1 MKNSENPWQ
10 GMKPLERRRVDTLER
25 KFECYWVTDKTGKYG
40 YLLESTDFFDAPT
53 VQLKLKGI
61 IVFAQNSDKGS
72 SLILVL
78 DEKENWQIFL
88 ALCNDLS
95 KASKNQ
101 ENAKSFISAVQAR
114 LTRWQ
119 KLLQRTKNK
128 SMSREMQ
135 MGLFTELTCLKEIL
149 EPKIG
154 IKQSLNAWV
163 GPEFDKQDFLLDGFI
178 LEIKSYRTSKT
189 PVASISSSGQLFSE
203 KEPIY
208 LISYALTTSDNGS
221 SIDDLIDEI
230 EEIIGESENREL
242 TEAFNLKLDSYGYI
256 PDISNE
262 TPLLKFLVDNFNIY
276 HVNDDFP
283 KLITP
288 SIPLQINHL
297 QYGIDL
303 SRCSEFLVD
312 IEDIF

>member
-1 MKNSENPWQ
+1 MKNSANPWQ

-25 KFECYWVTDKTGKYG
+25 KFECYWVTVATGKYG
-40 YLLESTDFFDAPT
+40 FLLESVDFFNAPI

-61 IVFAQNSDKGS
+61 NILAQNTDKGS

-78 DEKENWQIFL
+78 EEKEDWQIFL
-88 ALCNDLS
+88 ALCIDLS

-119 KLLQRTKNK
+119 KLLQHTKNK

-135 MGLFTELTCLKEIL
+135 MGLFTELACLKGIL

-163 GPEFDKQDFLLDGFI
+163 GPELDKQDFLLDGFI

-208 LISYALTTSDNGS
+208 LISYALTTSENGS
-221 SIDDLIDEI
+221 SIGDLIDEI
-230 EEIIGESENREL
+230 EEIIGESDNSEL
-242 TEAFNLKLDSYGYI
+242 TEVFNLKLDSYGYI
-256 PDISNE
+256 PDIGNE
-262 TPLLKFLVDNFNIY
+262 TPLLKFLIDNINIY
-276 HVNDDFP
+276 HVKDNFP

-288 SIPLQINHL
+288 NIPLQINSL

-312 IEDIF
+312 IENIF